1 MGPWHEADEID
12 VWGLDTWGSVCTCE
26 RCRALGNGTDQ
37 MLHMASHFRS
47 FLDRARA
54 AGRLDHDVKM
64 ALIAY
69 EGTSTLAP
77 PERPIPQ
84 NLLDAGDYL
93 IYAPIVRC
101 YAHGFDDPGCSYNR
115 AYASALSGWNQIRP
129 HLPVMVLEYYN
140 VSKFEDLPL
149 LFTHSMAHDFQ
160 VYRRTGAAG
169 FVYMHVPL
177 VNWGMRALTQVLFAE
192 LAWDPDADIAKIKA
206 EFLSRRYGAY
216 AGRLRSVYDQIDMA
230 SQQIT
235 SWRAWKDRS
244 LLSRLQSWNGG
255 RPERPLQVDDHFQTP
270 EAFDT
275 AGEQMLSLLQA
286 ALLTLRET
294 LSAVKHDTAA
304 IRTDIVTAANPAQ
317 QRSAQQSAQLRH
329 ALEEDLRLLVYG
341 TDTMQLMLRMG
352 QYYTALYAGCDDRAA
367 LLWRQIDT
375 LEQRLEQY
383 YMPLTFSTDC
393 LDLISN
399 DALTRT
405 QLREVIARCRKFR
418 IDQHW
423 EDAVC

>member
-1 MGPWHEADEID
+1 
-12 VWGLDTWGSVCTCE
+12 
-26 RCRALGNGTDQ
+26 
-37 MLHMASHFRS
+37 
-47 FLDRARA
+47 
-54 AGRLDHDVKM
+54 
-64 ALIAY
+64 
-69 EGTSTLAP
+69 
-77 PERPIPQ
+77 
-84 NLLDAGDYL
+84 
-93 IYAPIVRC
+93 
-101 YAHGFDDPGCSYNR
+101 
-115 AYASALSGWNQIRP
+115 
-129 HLPVMVLEYYN
+129 
-140 VSKFEDLPL
+140 
-149 LFTHSMAHDFQ
+149 
-160 VYRRTGAAG
+160 
-169 FVYMHVPL
+169 
-177 VNWGMRALTQVLFAE
+177 
-192 LAWDPDADIAKIKA
+192 
-206 EFLSRRYGAY
+206 
-216 AGRLRSVYDQIDMA
+216 
-230 SQQIT
+230 
-235 SWRAWKDRS
+235 
-244 LLSRLQSWNGG
+244 
-255 RPERPLQVDDHFQTP
+255 
-270 EAFDT
+270 
-275 AGEQMLSLLQA
+275 MLSLLQA

-304 IRTDIVTAANPAQ
+304 IRTDIVTAVNPAQ

-418 IDQHW
+418 IDHHW